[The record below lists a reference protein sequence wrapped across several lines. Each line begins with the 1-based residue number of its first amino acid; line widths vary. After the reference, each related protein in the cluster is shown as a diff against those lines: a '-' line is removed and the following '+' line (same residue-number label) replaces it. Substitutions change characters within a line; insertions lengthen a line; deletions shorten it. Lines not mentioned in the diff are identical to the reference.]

1 MGLAHESSERPRHR
15 APRHVERVVKGDQW
29 SARAPPR
36 ERARVSH
43 SHQAHRQETAHVRR
57 PRPDY
62 TLDWDEPVN
71 AEIQHTR
78 QIEQGAIAKFRQFY
92 FGIGGPEFYPV
103 DYLNGYAITQVA
115 TLIAQHRADS
125 VGEALRFLLQQ
136 EEAQGQ
142 YRQAQ
147 AAADRRHRQNLQH
160 RQDVANRAI
169 LWDMW
174 RDWP

>member
-62 TLDWDEPVN
+62 TLDWDEPSKHGSEWSCWAVWLREPHLL
-71 AEIQHTR
+71 ASDAGE
-78 QIEQGAIAKFRQFY
+78 KV
-92 FGIGGPEFYPV
+92 GPPEENPALSNV
-103 DYLNGYAITQVA
+103 L
-115 TLIAQHRADS
+115 DS
-125 VGEALRFLLQQ
+125 
-136 EEAQGQ
+136 
-142 YRQAQ
+142 Y
-147 AAADRRHRQNLQH
+147 NLCVKDH
-160 RQDVANRAI
+160 PNV
-169 LWDMW
+169 
-174 RDWP
+174 

>member
-62 TLDWDEPVN
+62 TLDWDEPDTPLRDMCPESEKTLTWV
-71 AEIQHTR
+71 IHGDLR
-78 QIEQGAIAKFRQFY
+78 IAGRK
-92 FGIGGPEFYPV
+92 
-103 DYLNGYAITQVA
+103 
-115 TLIAQHRADS
+115 
-125 VGEALRFLLQQ
+125 
-136 EEAQGQ
+136 
-142 YRQAQ
+142 
-147 AAADRRHRQNLQH
+147 
-160 RQDVANRAI
+160 
-169 LWDMW
+169 
-174 RDWP
+174 